1 MDYIYIKFVSKI
13 YFCIMN
19 LLIIGSGARE
29 HAFAAKIH
37 DSKHNINI
45 YVSNANPGI
54 SKVAKSVALDIAD
67 FNSLKDCIIDFNIS
81 FVIVGPEIPLINGI
95 YDFITNDKSLS
106 NVKVIG
112 PSKTGSRL
120 EGSKDFA
127 KKFMNK
133 YNIPTAAYSSY
144 DKTTLDQGIEFI
156 SNSNAP
162 FVLKADGPAAGKGVI
177 IVDNKDEAIF
187 YLKDMLV
194 NSKFGKSS
202 EKVIIEEFLDGIEM
216 SCFVL
221 FDGINYKILPYAK
234 DYKRIGEGDT
244 GLNTG
249 GMGSISP
256 VDFLDESLKTKIK
269 EQIIEPTIHGLIS
282 EKIDYVGFIFIGLIN
297 VDGQPKVIEYNVR
310 MGDPETQVVLPRI
323 KNDFMDILISCVN
336 KTLDKVNLEFDSY
349 YYSNVVLASIGY
361 PEKYKKGFEISG
373 LNEVKDSIIFH
384 AGTSFDNDKIIT
396 NGGRV
401 VSVVSSGKTMK
412 EALEKSYNNIDK
424 INFEGKTFRKDI
436 GFDL

>member
-1 MDYIYIKFVSKI
+1 
-13 YFCIMN
+13 MN

-29 HAFAAKIH
+29 HAIAAKIY

-54 SKVAKSVALDIAD
+54 SNFANSVNLDIAD
-67 FNSLKDCIIDFNIS
+67 FNSVKDCIINHKIS

-95 YDFITNDKSLS
+95 YDYITSDKSLS
-106 NVKVIG
+106 HVKVIG
-112 PSKTGSRL
+112 PSKIGSQL

-127 KKFMNK
+127 KNFMNK
-133 YNIPTAAYSSY
+133 YNIPTASYSSF

-156 SNSNAP
+156 NNSNSP

-177 IVDNKDEAIF
+177 IVDNKDEAIY

-194 NSKFGKSS
+194 NLKFGKSS
-202 EKVIIEEFLDGIEM
+202 QKVIIEEFLSGIEM

-221 FDGINYKILPYAK
+221 FDGMNYKILPYAK

-249 GMGSISP
+249 GMGSVSP
-256 VDFLDESLKTKIK
+256 VNFLDKNLKNKIENKIIKPTINGLIK
-269 EQIIEPTIHGLIS
+269 E
-282 EKIDYVGFIFIGLIN
+282 KINYVGFIFIGLIN
-297 VDGQPKVIEYNVR
+297 TDGSPKVIEYNVR

-323 KNDFMDILISCVN
+323 KNDFMDLMISCAN
-336 KTLDKVNLEFDSY
+336 QNLDKIDLEFDSNY
-349 YYSNVVLASIGY
+349 YTNVVLASSGY
-361 PEKYKKGFEISG
+361 PEEYKKGFEITG
-373 LNEVKDSIIFH
+373 LDNVKDSLIFH
-384 AGTSFDNDKIIT
+384 AGTARNNEHIVTD
-396 NGGRV
+396 GGRV
-401 VSVVSSGKTMK
+401 LSIVSSSKSMK
-412 EALEKSYNNIDK
+412 AALKKSYSNIEK
-424 INFEGKTFRKDI
+424 INFKGKVFRKDI

>member
-1 MDYIYIKFVSKI
+1 
-13 YFCIMN
+13 MN

-67 FNSLKDCIIDFNIS
+67 FNSLKDCLINFNIS

-112 PSKTGSRL
+112 PSKIGSRL

-202 EKVIIEEFLDGIEM
+202 QKVIIEEFLDGIEM

>member
-1 MDYIYIKFVSKI
+1 
-13 YFCIMN
+13 MN

-29 HAFAAKIH
+29 HAIAAKIY

-54 SKVAKSVALDIAD
+54 SNFANSVNLDIAD
-67 FNSLKDCIIDFNIS
+67 FNSVKDCIINHKIS

-95 YDFITNDKSLS
+95 YDYITIDKSLS
-106 NVKVIG
+106 HVKVIG
-112 PSKTGSRL
+112 PSKIGARL

-127 KKFMNK
+127 KNFMNK
-133 YNIPTAAYSSY
+133 YNIPTASYSSF

-156 SNSNAP
+156 NNSNSP

-177 IVDNKDEAIF
+177 IVDNKDEAIY

-194 NSKFGKSS
+194 NLKFGKSS
-202 EKVIIEEFLDGIEM
+202 QKVIIEEFLSGIEM

-221 FDGINYKILPYAK
+221 FDGMNYKILPYAK

-249 GMGSISP
+249 GMGSVSP
-256 VDFLDESLKTKIK
+256 VNFLDKNLKNKIENKIIKPTINGLIK
-269 EQIIEPTIHGLIS
+269 E
-282 EKIDYVGFIFIGLIN
+282 KINYVGFIFIGLIN
-297 VDGQPKVIEYNVR
+297 TDGSPKVIEYNVR

-323 KNDFMDILISCVN
+323 KNDFMDLMISCAN
-336 KTLDKVNLEFDSY
+336 QNLDKIDLEFDSNY
-349 YYSNVVLASIGY
+349 YTNVVLASSGY
-361 PEKYKKGFEISG
+361 PEEYKKGFEITG
-373 LNEVKDSIIFH
+373 LDNVKDSLIFH
-384 AGTSFDNDKIIT
+384 AGTARNNEHIVTD
-396 NGGRV
+396 GGRV
-401 VSVVSSGKTMK
+401 LSIVSSSKSMK
-412 EALEKSYNNIDK
+412 AALKKSYSNIEK
-424 INFEGKTFRKDI
+424 INFKGKVFRKDI